1 MCCLLGCSIARTDAA
16 EVISLNVGWEFYRGF
31 QASKEQRLKV
41 ELPHTWN
48 AADGMFG
55 NVDYYRGLCTYERAL
70 LLPESCRGKRVF
82 LRIEAAQTV
91 ADVFLDYHFLK
102 QHKGGYTAFVTELT
116 DYLEP
121 GRESKLEIR
130 VSNAQTMDIAPICGD
145 FNIYGG
151 LYRGVELIVTDDV
164 CISPDYFASSGV
176 FFTQS
181 NVSERQADLKVEA
194 VLSARRASLDGAE
207 LEVQLWDGD
216 KQVYKGVT
224 SRLLPGNRM
233 AVETT
238 LKRLHLWNGV
248 DDPHLYR
255 GVVVLRHQG
264 HEVDRREELI
274 GFRYYH
280 ADADKGFFLNGRPYR
295 LNGVNRH
302 QDRAERASAFY
313 EQDHDEDLD
322 LIEEMGCNAVGQVSA
337 QPDGPPW
344 LGGLGRDSLC
354 QRLCQQSGLRRK
366 PDPTTHRI
374 DTAKLQSP
382 QHPVLGAVQRN

>member
-1 MCCLLGCSIARTDAA
+1 
-16 EVISLNVGWEFYRGF
+16 
-31 QASKEQRLKV
+31 
-41 ELPHTWN
+41 
-48 AADGMFG
+48 
-55 NVDYYRGLCTYERAL
+55 
-70 LLPESCRGKRVF
+70 
-82 LRIEAAQTV
+82 
-91 ADVFLDYHFLK
+91 
-102 QHKGGYTAFVTELT
+102 
-116 DYLEP
+116 
-121 GRESKLEIR
+121 
-130 VSNAQTMDIAPICGD
+130 MDIAPICGD

-194 VLSARRASLDGAE
+194 VLSARRASLDDAE

-238 LKRLHLWNGV
+238 LKRPHLWNGLA
-248 DDPHLYR
+248 DPHLYR
-255 GVVVLRHQG
+255 GVVILRHQG

-274 GFRYYH
+274 GFRYYR

-322 LIEEMGCNAVGQVSA
+322 LIEEMGCNAVRLSHYPQAKYLHSQMDRRGLVAWAEIPFVNVYVNNPAYDENLTQQLTELILQNYNHPSILFW
-337 QPDGPPW
+337 GLFNEINSGW
-344 LGGLGRDSLC
+344 LDRPSDMVVRLDSLAH
-354 QRLCQQSGLRRK
+354 RLDPSRPTMGASNQNDDFNGFTDLIAFNKYFGWYGSDMSEMGIGLTVSMPHIPSERW
-366 PDPTTHRI
+366 
-374 DTAKLQSP
+374 ASASMV
-382 QHPVLGAVQRN
+382 PVPASTSRPRN